1 MRTMLAGLA
10 ALLLLSGC
18 ATPGVEVYRNEKP
31 QLDLKRYFNGTVD
44 GWGMVQDRSGRVLRR
59 FHVVI
64 VASWDDNKGD
74 DSKGDDSK
82 GVLDESFDW
91 SDGKKERRVW
101 HIVKTGDRYSGSAG
115 DVVGRAAGEAAG
127 NTLRW
132 AYVLKLPPE
141 QGGYEVDVDDW
152 MFLLDDETL
161 LNRSTINKFGIRFG
175 DITINFRKRKA

>member
-1 MRTMLAGLA
+1 MLAGLA

-44 GWGMVQDRSGRVLRR
+44 GWGMVQNRSGRVLRR

-64 VASWDDNKGD
+64 VASW
-74 DSKGDDSK
+74 DDSK

-175 DITINFRKRKA
+175 DITISFRKRKA